1 MHRNATLAA
10 LTAALSLALTA
21 CGGTEPESAATPE
34 AAPTGRAS
42 LERTAPPTPIAL
54 PFPEA
59 ADGEDYG
66 ACYDGDC
73 EVLVTEG
80 VVIELDDEFRTGA
93 LTVASIDEYVNVVSN
108 GGGAFISFNL
118 GPGNV
123 GNMNNVLNIETRAI
137 DGDRAVIRLYPGEY
151 EG

>member
-1 MHRNATLAA
+1 MHRNVTLAS

-21 CGGTEPESAATPE
+21 CGGSEPE
-34 AAPTGRAS
+34 AAPTGPEPTGRS
-42 LERTAPPTPIAL
+42 VEDRTPPTPMPV

-66 ACYDGDC
+66 ACFDGDC

-80 VVIELDDEFRTGA
+80 VEIELDDEFRTGA

>member
-1 MHRNATLAA
+1 M
-10 LTAALSLALTA
+10 
-21 CGGTEPESAATPE
+21 
-34 AAPTGRAS
+34 
-42 LERTAPPTPIAL
+42 
-54 PFPEA
+54 
-59 ADGEDYG
+59 
-66 ACYDGDC
+66 
-73 EVLVTEG
+73 TEG
-80 VVIELDDEFRTGA
+80 VEIELDDEFRTGA

-108 GGGAFISFNL
+108 GGGAMISFKL